1 MNSIALLL
9 QDPAI
14 QTTTTNTNQMMGL
27 VAAMMGFYAIM
38 YLIQAAI
45 FMVPSW
51 FIAKKAGF
59 SPWLSMLCI
68 FPLTGVVFF
77 YIVAFAE
84 WKVVPAP
91 QQAFTPQPPYRPYPT
106 QPPSPPQV

>member
-1 MNSIALLL
+1 MHNLALFL
-9 QDPAI
+9 QD
-14 QTTTTNTNQMMGL
+14 QTNTNQMMGIF
-27 VAAMMGFYAIM
+27 AALAGFYAIM

-45 FMVPSW
+45 FMVPAW

-59 SPWLSMLCI
+59 SPWLSLLCI

-91 QQAFTPQPPYRPYPT
+91 QQAFAPQPPPYPPY
-106 QPPSPPQV
+106 PPTPPQS